1 MLCFLLAWQI
11 RSPLLRHLYRAVAH
25 LLSRLV
31 SLIIVVPH
39 NDDWFRS
46 YSLAVAKC
54 LTVVPVPWRLKSL
67 VQSQNDSPTML
78 AATVAVQRLALARY
92 FLIDVD
98 NHDTAL
104 QHAIDYHAGHFY
116 YPPPVVIQAELADNG
131 PVMLVSL
138 LLIAPHRCFGLP
150 TLALAAL
157 RWLYTLKCSHE
168 PY

>member
-54 LTVVPVPWRLKSL
+54 LTVMPVPWRLKSL
-67 VQSQNDSPTML
+67 VQSQSDWPTLL
-78 AATVAVQRLALARY
+78 AAIVAVQRLALSQY
-92 FLIDVD
+92 FLVDVH
-98 NHDTAL
+98 NLDTVL
-104 QHAIDYHAGHFY
+104 QHAIYYHAGHFY
-116 YPPPVVIQAELADNG
+116 YPAPVVIQAELADNW
-131 PVMLVSL
+131 PVM
-138 LLIAPHRCFGLP
+138 
-150 TLALAAL
+150 
-157 RWLYTLKCSHE
+157 
-168 PY
+168 

>member
-46 YSLAVAKC
+46 HSLVVAKC

-67 VQSQNDSPTML
+67 VQSQSDWPTML
-78 AATVAVQRLALARY
+78 AAIFAVQRLALSRH

-104 QHAIDYHAGHFY
+104 QHAICYRARHSFY
-116 YPPPVVIQAELADNG
+116 QAPVSTQAELADNR
-131 PVMLVSL
+131 PVMLANL
-138 LLIAPHRCFGLP
+138 L
-150 TLALAAL
+150 
-157 RWLYTLKCSHE
+157 
-168 PY
+168 